1 MLAPVSIVGIGK
13 CVPEKVVTNDD
24 LTKIV
29 ETSDEWIS
37 KRTGIRSRHVVVEE
51 TAISLATS
59 AVRDALKMSGEKPEQ
74 VGVIVACTITAE
86 ELTPSLAGRVQKALG
101 IPSCAAMDVSA
112 GCTGFVYALV
122 TAASLMDSLN
132 QDVAIVVA
140 SEIMTKYCDWTDRAT
155 CVLFGDGAGAVVLK
169 RSDVARLLHPILS
182 ATPDLDDVIVV
193 KKENRSTPFTGEA
206 ESSRESIRMKG
217 ADVFTY
223 AVAVLENT
231 LNELSARCGD
241 KPIDKIVPHQA
252 NEKIIDFV
260 IRTMKFKREQF
271 FVNIATYAN
280 TSSASIPIALCDA
293 MESGWLNAGD
303 RVAIAGFG
311 SGLTSGGAVI
321 DWTIQNKADKKD

>member
-1 MLAPVSIVGIGK
+1 MLAPVSITGIGK

-24 LTKIV
+24 LAQIV

-37 KRTGIRSRHVVVEE
+37 KRTGIRSRHVAVEE
-51 TAISLATS
+51 TATGLAVS
-59 AVRDALKMSGEKPEQ
+59 AAKDALAMSGEKPED
-74 VGVIVACTITAE
+74 VGVIVACTITGDD
-86 ELTPSLAGRVQKALG
+86 LSPSLAGRVQKALG
-101 IPSCAAMDVSA
+101 IPVCAAMDVSA

-122 TAASLMDSLN
+122 TAASLMDTLN
-132 QDVAIVVA
+132 KDVAIVVA
-140 SEIMTKYCDWTDRAT
+140 SELMTKYCDWTDRAT

-182 ATPDLDDVIVV
+182 ATPDVDDVIIV
-193 KKENRSTPFTGEA
+193 KKENRSTPFTGVI
-206 ESSRESIRMKG
+206 ESPRESIRMKG

-223 AVAVLENT
+223 AVGVMENT
-231 LNELSARCGD
+231 LDELSARCAD
-241 KPIDKIVPHQA
+241 KPIDRIVPHQA

-260 IRTMKFKREQF
+260 IRTKKFAREQF
-271 FVNIATYAN
+271 FVNIANYAN

-303 RVAIAGFG
+303 RVAIVGFG

-321 DWTIQNKADKKD
+321 DWTIQNKKENK

>member
-1 MLAPVSIVGIGK
+1 MLAPVSITGIGK

-24 LTKIV
+24 LAKIV

-37 KRTGIRSRHVVVEE
+37 KRTGIRSRHVAVEE
-51 TAISLATS
+51 TATGLAVS
-59 AVRDALKMSGEKPEQ
+59 AARDALAMSGENAES
-74 VGVIVACTITAE
+74 VGVIVACTITGD
-86 ELTPSLAGRVQKALG
+86 ELTPSLAGRVQKALN
-101 IPSCAAMDVSA
+101 IPVCAAMDVSA

-122 TAASLMDSLN
+122 TAASLMDTL
-132 QDVAIVVA
+132 QKDVAIVVA
-140 SEIMTKYCDWTDRAT
+140 SELMTKYCDWTDRAT

-169 RSDVARLLHPILS
+169 RSEVARLLHPILS
-182 ATPDLDDVIVV
+182 ATPDVEDVIVV
-193 KKENRSTPFTGEA
+193 KKEERGTPFTGPV
-206 ESSRESIRMKG
+206 ESPRESIRMKG

-223 AVAVLENT
+223 AVGVMENT
-231 LNELSARCGD
+231 LNELSARCED

-260 IRTMKFKREQF
+260 IRTRMFGREQF

-293 MESGWLNAGD
+293 LESGWLNAGD
-303 RVAIAGFG
+303 RVAIVGFG

-321 DWTIQNKADKKD
+321 DWTIPGKKDK

>member
-1 MLAPVSIVGIGK
+1 MLAPVSITGIGK

-24 LTKIV
+24 LAKIV

-37 KRTGIRSRHVVVEE
+37 KRTGIRSRHVAVEE
-51 TAISLATS
+51 TATGLAVS
-59 AVRDALKMSGEKPEQ
+59 AARDALRMSGEAPES
-74 VGVIVACTITAE
+74 VGVIVACTITGD
-86 ELTPSLAGRVQKALG
+86 ELTPSLAGRVQRALN
-101 IPSCAAMDVSA
+101 IPVCAAMDVSA

-122 TAASLMDSLN
+122 TAASLMDTLQ

-140 SEIMTKYCDWTDRAT
+140 SELMSKYCDWTDRAT

-169 RSDVARLLHPILS
+169 RSEVARLLHPILS
-182 ATPDLDDVIVV
+182 ATPDVDDVIVV
-193 KKENRSTPFTGEA
+193 KKEARGTPFSGEA
-206 ESSRESIRMKG
+206 AYARESIRMKG

-231 LNELSARCGD
+231 LNELSARCED

-260 IRTMKFKREQF
+260 IRTKTFGREQF

-293 MESGWLNAGD
+293 LESGWLNAGD
-303 RVAIAGFG
+303 RVAIVGFG

-321 DWTIQNKADKKD
+321 DWTISNKKD

>member
-1 MLAPVSIVGIGK
+1 MLAPVSITGIGK

-24 LTKIV
+24 LAHLV

-37 KRTGIRSRHVVVEE
+37 KRTGIRSRHVAVEE
-51 TAISLATS
+51 NATALAIS
-59 AVRDALKMSGEKPEQ
+59 AVKDALEMSGEKPED
-74 VGVIVACTITAE
+74 VGVIVACTITGD
-86 ELTPSLAGRVQKALG
+86 ELTPSLAGRIQKAFG
-101 IPSCAAMDVSA
+101 IPACAAMDVSA

-122 TAASLMDSLN
+122 TAASLMDTLGK
-132 QDVAIVVA
+132 DVAIVVA

-169 RSDVARLLHPILS
+169 RSEIPHLLHPILD
-182 ATPDLDDVIVV
+182 ATPDTDDVIVV
-193 KKENRSTPFTGEA
+193 KKEARSTPFSGEV
-206 ESSRESIRMKG
+206 ESPRESIQMKG

-223 AVAVLENT
+223 AVAVMENS
-231 LNELSARCGD
+231 LNQLMERCTD
-241 KPIDKIVPHQA
+241 KPVNKIVPHQA

-260 IRTMKFKREQF
+260 VRSMKLPRENF
-271 FVNIATYAN
+271 FVNIANYAN

-303 RVAIAGFG
+303 RVAIVGFG

-321 DWTIQNKADKKD
+321 DWTIQNKKGE

>member
-1 MLAPVSIVGIGK
+1 MLAPVSITGIGK
-13 CVPEKVVTNDD
+13 CVPEKVVTNDA
-24 LTKIV
+24 LTAFV
-29 ETSDEWIS
+29 ETSDEWIR
-37 KRTGIRSRHVVVEE
+37 KRTGIHARHVVVNE
-51 TAISLATS
+51 TAIDLATQ
-59 AVRDALKMSGEKPEQ
+59 AVRDALAISGEAPES

-101 IPSCAAMDVSA
+101 IPQCAAMDVSA

-122 TAASLMDSLN
+122 TAASLMDTLQ

-169 RSDVARLLHPILS
+169 RSDVAHLLHPILS
-182 ATPDLDDVIVV
+182 ATPDSDDVIVV
-193 KKENRSTPFTGEA
+193 KKEARSTPFTGEVT
-206 ESSRESIRMKG
+206 STRESIRMKG

-223 AVAVLENT
+223 AVAVLETT
-231 LNELSARCGD
+231 LNQLSVQCGD
-241 KPIDKIVPHQA
+241 KPIDKIIPHQA

-260 IRTMKFKREQF
+260 IRTMKFGREQF
-271 FVNIATYAN
+271 FVNIANYAN

-293 MESGWLNAGD
+293 WESGWLSAGD
-303 RVAIAGFG
+303 RIAIVGFG

-321 DWTIQNKADKKD
+321 DWTLPNKKENH

>member
-1 MLAPVSIVGIGK
+1 MLAPVSITGIGK
-13 CVPEKVVTNDD
+13 CVPKKVVTNDD
-24 LTKIV
+24 LAQMV

-37 KRTGIRSRHVVVEE
+37 KRTGIRSRHVAVEE
-51 TAISLATS
+51 TATSLAVS
-59 AVRDALKMSGEKPEQ
+59 AARDALTMSGEAPES
-74 VGVIVACTITAE
+74 VGVIVACTITGD

-101 IPSCAAMDVSA
+101 IPVCAAMDVSA

-122 TAASLMDSLN
+122 TAASLMDTLN
-132 QDVAIVVA
+132 KDVDIVVA

-155 CVLFGDGAGAVVLK
+155 CVLFGDGAGAVVLR

-182 ATPDLDDVIVV
+182 ATPDTDDVIVV
-193 KKENRSTPFTGEA
+193 KKEERSTPFTGEVA
-206 ESSRESIRMKG
+206 SHRESIRMKG

-223 AVAVLENT
+223 AVGVLEEALKELT
-231 LNELSARCGD
+231 LRCGE

-260 IRTMKFKREQF
+260 IRSMKLGREQF
-271 FVNIATYAN
+271 FVDIANYAN

-293 MESGWLNAGD
+293 WESGWLNAGD
-303 RVAIAGFG
+303 RVAIVGFG

-321 DWTIQNKADKKD
+321 DWTIQNKKENK

>member
-1 MLAPVSIVGIGK
+1 MLAPVSITGIGK
-13 CVPEKVVTNDD
+13 CVPAKVITNDD
-24 LTKIV
+24 LAQLV

-37 KRTGIRSRHVVVEE
+37 KRTGIRSRHVAVEE
-51 TAISLATS
+51 TATGLAIS
-59 AVRDALKMSGEKPEQ
+59 AVKDALAMSGEKPED
-74 VGVIVACTITAE
+74 VGVIVACTITGD
-86 ELTPSLAGRVQKALG
+86 ELTPSLAGRMQKALG

-122 TAASLMDSLN
+122 TAASLMETLGK
-132 QDVAIVVA
+132 DVAIVVA

-155 CVLFGDGAGAVVLK
+155 CVLFGDGAGAVVLRRGEK
-169 RSDVARLLHPILS
+169 ARILHPILAAAS
-182 ATPDLDDVIVV
+182 DLDDVIVL
-193 KKENRSTPFTGEA
+193 KKEARGTPFTGEV
-206 ESSRESIRMKG
+206 ESPRESICMKG

-223 AVAVLENT
+223 AVAVMENT
-231 LNELSARCGD
+231 LNQLVERCSD

-260 IRTMKFKREQF
+260 VRSMKLPRENF

-303 RVAIAGFG
+303 RVAIVGFG

-321 DWTIQNKADKKD
+321 DWTIQNKKGE

>member
-1 MLAPVSIVGIGK
+1 MLAPVSITGIGK

-24 LTKIV
+24 LSHLV

-37 KRTGIRSRHVVVEE
+37 KRTGIRSRHVAVEE
-51 TAISLATS
+51 SATELAIS
-59 AVRDALKMSGEKPEQ
+59 AVKDALEMSGEKPED
-74 VGVIVACTITAE
+74 VGVIVACTITGD
-86 ELTPSLAGRVQKALG
+86 ELTPSLAGRIQKAFG
-101 IPSCAAMDVSA
+101 IPACAAMDVSA

-122 TAASLMDSLN
+122 TAASLMDTLGK
-132 QDVAIVVA
+132 DVAIVVA

-169 RSDVARLLHPILS
+169 RSEIPHLLHPILD
-182 ATPDLDDVIVV
+182 ATPDTDDVIVV
-193 KKENRSTPFTGEA
+193 KKEARSTPFSGEV
-206 ESSRESIRMKG
+206 ESPRESIQMKG

-223 AVAVLENT
+223 AVAVMENS
-231 LNELSARCGD
+231 LNQLMERCAD
-241 KPIDKIVPHQA
+241 KPVNKIVPHQA

-260 IRTMKFKREQF
+260 VRSMKLPRENF
-271 FVNIATYAN
+271 FVNIANYAN

-303 RVAIAGFG
+303 RVAIVGFG

-321 DWTIQNKADKKD
+321 DWTIQNKKGE